1 MKYVVFGGTGF
12 IGKNLVRY
20 LRSKGEEVLSIS
32 RAGNNDSIAID
43 IKNYEEFSRIKYEP
57 QVIINCASQ
66 VPLSGISSED
76 SYFTSQ
82 LFSTNVI
89 GGLNIAKWAIEIQ
102 AAKVFNL
109 STLVVSKKPW
119 PDPLIENY
127 ISLPEGKHVGY
138 AMSKLSQE
146 LVMNE
151 CLSNNSNI
159 NLTHLR
165 LSAVYGVGMKPEGIL
180 YKLMN
185 DLRNNNDI
193 ELTNS
198 IKNTLNFINVNDV
211 CRLIFL
217 LSNQSS
223 IPSVLNLAN
232 GKSVSVMEL
241 AELLKEIVGSNSKIK
256 NIENQCIPNKANI
269 GITNLKSALDSN
281 ELNFLPLR
289 SGLITLVEN
298 FKRE

>member
-217 LSNQSS
+217 MSNQSS

-298 FKRE
+298 FKRV

>member
-298 FKRE
+298 FKRV